1 MFLEFSFQKVFG
13 LMGEARSS
21 GSKHK
26 KVIITPMHLIIY
38 LANFARNNNIQ
49 NRVLILP
56 TGNRYQIISPILL
69 IVH

>member
-1 MFLEFSFQKVFG
+1 MFLEFSFQKVFE

-21 GSKHK
+21 AVSTR
-26 KVIITPMHLIIY
+26 VIITPMHLIIY
-38 LANFARNNNIQ
+38 LANFARNDNIQ

-69 IVH
+69 IGH